1 LYSDYANF
9 LQRTFYKI
17 TVGEK
22 PYLTLPAFV
31 ITGGTGLEQQPVVP
45 AIATTAGTVYSNLGR
60 PEQRNIY
67 SLLHS
72 IK

>member
-1 LYSDYANF
+1 MYSDYANF